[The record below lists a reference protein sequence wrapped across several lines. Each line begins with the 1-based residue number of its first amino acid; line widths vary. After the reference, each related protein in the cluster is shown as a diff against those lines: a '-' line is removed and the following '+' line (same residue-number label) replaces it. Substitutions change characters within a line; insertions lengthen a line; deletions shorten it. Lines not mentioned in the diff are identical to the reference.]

1 MQFTNL
7 WERSKETPKILY
19 WNLGVHIYNQR
30 VFAGRETQL
39 TILGEDCPKFK
50 WEQIAD
56 LTDLTL
62 NLVYVNHEALAADIN
77 RYQQQPLIMAEGANL
92 IPIGIVGKRRIF
104 AALTIRRVPK

>member
-1 MQFTNL
+1 
-7 WERSKETPKILY
+7 
-19 WNLGVHIYNQR
+19 

-39 TILGEDCPKFK
+39 TILGEECPKFK

-77 RYQQQPLIMAEGANL
+77 RYQQQLTMAEGANL
-92 IPIGIVGKRRIF
+92 IPTGIVGKRRIF
-104 AALTIRRVPK
+104 AALTIRRVAK